1 MKSIISY
8 FLLISIVN
16 TAFSQTRLSDDAII
30 KLIQKNKPLNGAKVP
45 KNIKDIIG
53 ATHVG
58 GKYNF
63 TKEPYLLEGCKKLND
78 LGLGVCKLWFYK
90 NQTGYMYN
98 SDSSFCKVKTLKEM
112 AQQSEFIQAF
122 NIPFS
127 TFILSTSANQTNM
140 LEADSIGLV
149 REELE
154 YFELTKYL
162 LDTYKNRDVKFILE
176 NWEGD
181 WIVRGGVGWDAQW
194 GRVDPPKNIEKKFK
208 SLQLVFKA
216 RQNGVNRARAIN
228 KNSKCKVFHAI
239 EVNKVIDAMYGVPS
253 LTNNVLPFVDVDMV
267 SWSAYD
273 ATDFDKTGIDLY
285 KGIEYIKSKMNTSIY
300 TKEKIVFLGEIGIPE
315 MATKNV
321 PKEFR
326 ERWDT
331 YLAVCL
337 LLKVPYFIQWEL
349 YCNEPAKGAIINY
362 PDVAKSNTDMNG
374 FWLIRQ
380 DGTKSYVMN
389 YFDELISNAGKYI
402 KK

>member
-1 MKSIISY
+1 MKSFFSL
-8 FLLISIVN
+8 FLFISIAN
-16 TAFSQTRLSDDAII
+16 IAFAQTTLSDGEILN
-30 KLIQKNKPLNGAKVP
+30 LIQKNKPLNGAKVP

-63 TKEPYLLEGCKKLND
+63 TKESYLLEGCKKMYE

-98 SDSSFCKVKTLKEM
+98 SDSNFCKVSTLKEM
-112 AQQSEFIQAF
+112 AEQSVFKQAF
-122 NIPFS
+122 DIPFS
-127 TFILSTSANQTNM
+127 TFVLSTSANQTKM
-140 LEADSIGLV
+140 LEADSLGLV
-149 REELE
+149 KEELE
-154 YFELTKYL
+154 YFELTSYL
-162 LDTYKNRDVKFILE
+162 LDKYKNRAVNFILE

-194 GRVDPPKNIEKKFK
+194 GRVDPPNDIEKKFK

-216 RQNGVNRARAIN
+216 RQNGVNRARVLN
-228 KNSKCKVFHAI
+228 KNSQCKVYHAI

-253 LTNNVLPFVDVDMV
+253 IANNVLPFVDVDMV

-285 KGIEYIKSKMNTSIY
+285 KGIEYIKSKMNTGLY

-315 MATKNV
+315 MATKNL

-362 PDVAKSNTDMNG
+362 PNMAKSNTDMNG

-380 DGTKSYVMN
+380 DGTKSYVMS
-389 YFDELISNAGKYI
+389 YFDELINNAGKYI